1 MAVLAA
7 VSLSCVRQSEPS
19 LLAAADPADPVE
31 EAAVA
36 DPEVTLSSPWEW
48 FPSGAELGARAA
60 PPPPPPPTAEDVA
73 ERASATRAARS
84 APAPRPA
91 PPPPPPPPPPAP
103 KPEPAPPPPPQQQA
117 QPANSQSGQA
127 SWYDYKAGTCAHRTL
142 PFGTVVKV
150 TNLANGRTA
159 TCRVA
164 DRGPFVEGRVI
175 DLEKGVF
182 SQLAPPS
189 AGVINVRIEW

>member
-31 EAAVA
+31 EAVAA
-36 DPEVTLSSPWEW
+36 DPELTRSSGWEW
-48 FPSGAELGARAA
+48 FPSDADLAARAA
-60 PPPPPPPTAEDVA
+60 PPAPPQPTAEDVA
-73 ERASATRAARS
+73 ERARATRAARS

-91 PPPPPPPPPPAP
+91 PPPPPPPPAP
-103 KPEPAPPPPPQQQA
+103 KPEPAPAPPPPQP